1 MVIQMIFIGQSVFS
15 LHLYSYFG
23 GKLPSFDPLSLIP
36 LIVVIGSF
44 VLLSVRKVQNSITK
58 RMLLIILFSLA
69 LVTILSRQILPSSF
83 EPGLK
88 KIGPRDLVPKLSTFR
103 WEWGMV
109 FFLIIPL
116 VFIAWQFTMREVVLY
131 CVMIV
136 AAEGILL
143 FFPGQVHDPFFTIMN
158 FFSDIIRS
166 LAFGFVGWIENRLVT
181 VQREQQAQL
190 VKANRK
196 LRDYA
201 RTSEKLAQ
209 TQERNR
215 LARELHDTLAHTL
228 SSVSV
233 QLEATKALFD
243 RDTEKARDML
253 EESIANTRSGLKE
266 TRRTLFDLRASE
278 LETFGLVQS
287 IRNLGES
294 AAERAGFEIHLD
306 LDEKLDVLP
315 EDIGHCL
322 YRTTQEALENIVRH
336 AGAEKV
342 SVMMAGK
349 DARISLRIKDDGA
362 GFNPDAV
369 ADENLGLRGM
379 RERVEMLGGEFSIS
393 SQPDKGTTLNATLKR
408 DDD

>member
-209 TQERNR
+209 T
-215 LARELHDTLAHTL
+215 
-228 SSVSV
+228 
-233 QLEATKALFD
+233 
-243 RDTEKARDML
+243 
-253 EESIANTRSGLKE
+253 NTRSGLKE
-266 TRRTLFDLRASE
+266 TRRTLFDLRASD